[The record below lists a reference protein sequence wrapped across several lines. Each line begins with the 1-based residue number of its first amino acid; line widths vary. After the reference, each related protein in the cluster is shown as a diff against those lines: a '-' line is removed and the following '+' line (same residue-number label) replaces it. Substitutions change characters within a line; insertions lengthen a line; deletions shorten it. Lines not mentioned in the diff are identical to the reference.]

1 MPDET
6 HPAAKALTS
15 FAAKMRD
22 MADAME
28 KADRM
33 IYERLI
39 LGIPAEPEV
48 LTVVRLGGKHPDFIR
63 DGYNNEHPWA
73 TLGGNGFE
81 RRTWAEVCR
90 LGTPEVLEPE
100 SVKALR
106 KSYEREHRLS
116 LGFAE
121 RASKAE
127 DKAKE
132 WEGKYDAMEVERDE
146 ARATVETR
154 DLQMQDMHRT
164 LDSVQKRAKE
174 WADAD
179 YEPANDA
186 SAATLNTTNR
196 HGREILHLLDAT
208 PAVSASFSDFAGN
221 PIPATITVTRSG
233 AEDEP
238 AEPAPVEVTE
248 EPADLSLAVR
258 GSGGTVWEQRRSRHM
273 PDLFFWYDGQ
283 RAHDAGD
290 GRSWSYLLAHH
301 GPLTLVETGAKS

>member
-1 MPDET
+1 MPEET

-28 KADRM
+28 KADQM

-39 LGIPAEPEV
+39 LGIPAEPPV
-48 LTVVRLGGKHPDFIR
+48 WTIVTVDDELFLRARMGDWFIIGDGAPGPVSRSWAVVCALG
-63 DGYNNEHPWA
+63 A
-73 TLGGNGFE
+73 
-81 RRTWAEVCR
+81 
-90 LGTPEVLEPE
+90 PEVLEPE

-106 KSYEREHRLS
+106 AELLVLREQVAKKAPEHDEDCEAEYEAGAHAWTPCGCWASRAEAEGLVARAEKAEREV
-116 LGFAE
+116 AE
-121 RASKAE
+121 FIAI
-127 DKAKE
+127 D
-132 WEGKYDAMEVERDE
+132 EGAPVI
-146 ARATVETR
+146 
-154 DLQMQDMHRT
+154 
-164 LDSVQKRAKE
+164 S
-174 WADAD
+174 
-179 YEPANDA
+179 AN
-186 SAATLNTTNR
+186 
-196 HGREILHLLDAT
+196 
-208 PAVSASFSDFAGN
+208 FSDFAGN

-233 AEDEP
+233 AEDER